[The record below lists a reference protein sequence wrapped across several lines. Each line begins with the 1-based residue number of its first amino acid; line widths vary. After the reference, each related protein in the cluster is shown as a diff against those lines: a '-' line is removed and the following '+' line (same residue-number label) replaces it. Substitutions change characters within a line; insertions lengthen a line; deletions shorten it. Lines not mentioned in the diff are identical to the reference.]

1 MKLRFEKS
9 RFSDEYGKKYNLDDE
24 TDMEVL
30 CQDVNEL
37 ITLYN
42 FKIRSL
48 ESKLEAIKDILGDK
62 VWDLLMWKKVEI

>member
-1 MKLRFEKS
+1 MKLRLEKS
-9 RFSDEYGKKYNLDDE
+9 KSKSRISDEYGKKYYLDDE

-37 ITLYN
+37 VALCN

-48 ESKLEAIKDILGDK
+48 ESKLEAITDILGDR
-62 VWDLLMWKKVEI
+62 V